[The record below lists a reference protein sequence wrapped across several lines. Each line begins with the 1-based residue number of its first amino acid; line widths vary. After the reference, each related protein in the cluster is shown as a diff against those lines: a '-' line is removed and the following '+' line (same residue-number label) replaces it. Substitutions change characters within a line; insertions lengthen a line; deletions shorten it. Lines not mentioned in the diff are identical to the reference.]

1 MARGKTGIPSETEE
15 AVMKKLVAALAVGAA
30 VLACGVAEAKD
41 WKKVRIGT
49 EGAYAPWNMTD
60 ASGKLVGFE
69 IELGN
74 DLCKRMKVECEFVA
88 QDWDGI
94 IPALQQGK
102 YDAIMS
108 AMTITDERRKI
119 LDFTVPYGNDPSSF
133 VADKKSPLAAMPKT
147 DILDISVPAG
157 QKAID
162 DLAKTLAGKTIGVQ
176 TSTTQLAFLE
186 KHLPKIAVRTYD
198 KIDNAGIDL
207 GAGRVDAVI
216 GDRSVVEAIIKED
229 KAGNI
234 VMFGP
239 NLVRG
244 VLGEGMGLGLR
255 KQDADL
261 KAMLDK
267 AIAEATK
274 DGTVAK
280 LSKQHFGYDISIK

>member
-1 MARGKTGIPSETEE
+1 MKTI
-15 AVMKKLVAALAVGAA
+15 VAALAVGAA

-49 EGAYAPWNMTD
+49 EGAYAPWNATD

-69 IELGN
+69 IDLGT

-108 AMTITDERRKI
+108 AMTITDERKKI
-119 LDFTVPYGNDPSSF
+119 LDFTVPYGTEPSSF

-147 DILDISVPAG
+147 DILDITTPAG
-157 QKAID
+157 TKAID
-162 DLAKTLAGKTIGVQ
+162 DLSKALSGKTIGVQ
-176 TSTTQLAFLE
+176 TSTTQSAFLE
-186 KHLPKIAVRTYD
+186 KHLSKVAMRTYD

-207 GAGRVDAVI
+207 GTGRVDAVV

-244 VLGEGMGLGLR
+244 VLGEGMGLGVR

-267 AIAEATK
+267 AIAEANK
-274 DGTVAK
+274 DGTIAK
-280 LSKQHFGYDISIK
+280 LSVQHFGYDISIK

>member
-1 MARGKTGIPSETEE
+1 
-15 AVMKKLVAALAVGAA
+15 MKKVVAALAVGVA

-49 EGAYAPWNMTD
+49 EGAYAPWNVTD

-69 IELGN
+69 IDLGN

-108 AMTITDERRKI
+108 AMTITEERRKI

-133 VADKKSPLAAMPKT
+133 IADKKSPLAAMAKT
-147 DILDISVPAG
+147 DILDITTPAG
-157 QKAID
+157 TKAIE
-162 DLAKTLAGKTIGVQ
+162 DLAKALNGKTIGVQ
-176 TSTTQLAFLE
+176 TSTTQSAFLE
-186 KHLPKIAVRTYD
+186 KHLPKIAMRTYD

-207 GAGRVDAVI
+207 SAGRVDAVV
-216 GDRSVVEAIIKED
+216 GDRSVLEPIIKED

-239 NLVRG
+239 NFVRG

-261 KAMLDK
+261 KVLFDK
-267 AIAEATK
+267 AIAEASK
-274 DGTVAK
+274 DGTISK

>member
-1 MARGKTGIPSETEE
+1 
-15 AVMKKLVAALAVGAA
+15 MKKHFFALAVGAA
-30 VLACGVAEAKD
+30 VALAFGGAEAKD

-60 ASGKLVGFE
+60 ASGKLAGFE
-69 IELGN
+69 IDLGN

-102 YDAIMS
+102 YDAIMA

-119 LDFTVPYGNDPSSF
+119 LTFTLPYANDPTSF
-133 VADKKSPLAAMPKT
+133 MTDKKSALASMPKT
-147 DILDISVPAG
+147 DNLDIEAPAG
-157 QKAID
+157 KKAID
-162 DLAKTLAGKTIGVQ
+162 DLAKALAGKTIGVQ
-176 TSTTQLAFLE
+176 TSTTQSAFLE
-186 KHLPKIAVRTYD
+186 KHLPKVAMRTYD

-207 GAGRVDAVI
+207 AAGRVDAVV
-216 GDRSVVEAIIKED
+216 GDRSVLEPIIKDD
-229 KAGNI
+229 KDGNI

-255 KQDADL
+255 KQDEDL
-261 KAMLDK
+261 KAMFDK

-274 DGTVAK
+274 DGTVSK
-280 LSKQHFGYDISIK
+280 LSKQHFGYDISIKQ

>member
-1 MARGKTGIPSETEE
+1 
-15 AVMKKLVAALAVGAA
+15 MKKVVAALAVGAA
-30 VLACGVAEAKD
+30 VLAFGVAEAKE

-49 EGAYAPWNMTD
+49 EGAYAPWNATD
-60 ASGKLVGFE
+60 ASGKLIGFE
-69 IELGN
+69 IDLGN

-108 AMTITDERRKI
+108 AMTITDERQKV
-119 LDFTVPYGNDPSSF
+119 LTFTIPYGTEPSSF
-133 VADKKSPLAAMPKT
+133 ITDKKSPLASMPKT
-147 DILDISVPAG
+147 DILDIETPAG
-157 QKAID
+157 KKAIE
-162 DLAKTLAGKTIGVQ
+162 DLAKALNGKTIGVQ

-186 KHLPKIAVRTYD
+186 KHLPKLSVRTYD
-198 KIDNAGIDL
+198 KVDNAGIDL
-207 GAGRVDAVI
+207 AAGRVDAVI
-216 GDRSVVEAIIKED
+216 GDRSVVEAILKED
-229 KAGNI
+229 SAGNI

-255 KQDADL
+255 KQDTDL

-274 DGTVAK
+274 DGTVSK
-280 LSKQHFGYDISIK
+280 LSNQHFGYDISIKQ

>member
-1 MARGKTGIPSETEE
+1 
-15 AVMKKLVAALAVGAA
+15 MKKIVAALAVGAA

-49 EGAYAPWNMTD
+49 EGAYAPWNATD
-60 ASGKLVGFE
+60 ASGKLIGFE
-69 IELGN
+69 IDLGN

-108 AMTITDERRKI
+108 AMTITDERQKI
-119 LDFTVPYGNDPSSF
+119 LTFTVPYVTEPSSF
-133 VADKKSPLAAMPKT
+133 VTDKKSPLAAMPKT
-147 DILDISVPAG
+147 DILDIETPAG
-157 QKAID
+157 KKAIE
-162 DLAKTLAGKTIGVQ
+162 DLAKTLSGKTIGVQ
-176 TSTTQLAFLE
+176 TSTTQSAFLE
-186 KHLPKIAVRTYD
+186 KHLPKVAVRTYD

-216 GDRSVVEAIIKED
+216 GDRSVVEGIIKED

-255 KQDADL
+255 KQDTDL
-261 KAMLDK
+261 KAMFDK
-267 AIAEATK
+267 AIAEANK
-274 DGTVAK
+274 DGTIGK
-280 LSKQHFGYDISIK
+280 LSMQHFGYDISIKK

>member
-1 MARGKTGIPSETEE
+1 
-15 AVMKKLVAALAVGAA
+15 MKKVIAALAVGAA
-30 VLACGVAEAKD
+30 VALAFGGAEAKD

-49 EGAYAPWNMTD
+49 EGAYAPWNATD

-69 IELGN
+69 IDLGN

-108 AMTITDERRKI
+108 AMTITDERKKI
-119 LDFTVPYGNDPSSF
+119 IDFTVPYGTEPSSF
-133 VADKKSPLAAMPKT
+133 VADKKSPLASMPKT
-147 DILDISVPAG
+147 DILDITTPPG

-162 DLAKTLAGKTIGVQ
+162 DLAKALAGKTIGVQ
-176 TSTTQLAFLE
+176 TSTTQSAFLE
-186 KHLPKIAVRTYD
+186 KHLPKVAVRTYD

-261 KAMLDK
+261 KAMFDK

-274 DGTVAK
+274 DGTVSK
-280 LSKQHFGYDISIK
+280 LSNQHFGYDISIKQ

>member
-1 MARGKTGIPSETEE
+1 
-15 AVMKKLVAALAVGAA
+15 MKKLVAALAVGAV
-30 VLACGVAEAKD
+30 VLAVGAAEAKD

-60 ASGKLVGFE
+60 SSGKLVGFE
-69 IELGN
+69 IDLGN

-102 YDAIMS
+102 YDAIMA
-108 AMTITDERRKI
+108 AMTITDERKQI
-119 LDFTVPYGNDPSSF
+119 LTFTVPYGTEPSSF
-133 VADKKSPLAAMPKT
+133 ITGKKSPLAAIPMAES
-147 DILDISVPAG
+147 LDITTPAG
-157 QKAID
+157 QKAIE
-162 DLAKTLAGKTIGVQ
+162 DLAKALNGKTLGVQ
-176 TSTTQLAFLE
+176 TSTTQSAFLE
-186 KHLPKIAVRTYD
+186 KHLPKVSVRTYD

-207 GAGRVDAVI
+207 AAGRVDAVI

-255 KQDADL
+255 KQDGDL
-261 KAMLDK
+261 KTMFDK
-267 AIAEATK
+267 AIAEANK
-274 DGTVAK
+274 DGTITK
-280 LSKQHFGYDISIK
+280 LSKQHFGYDISLK

>member
-1 MARGKTGIPSETEE
+1 
-15 AVMKKLVAALAVGAA
+15 MKNVVAALAVGAA

-49 EGAYAPWNMTD
+49 EGAYAPWNATD
-60 ASGKLVGFE
+60 ASGKLIGFE
-69 IELGN
+69 IDLGN

-102 YDAIMS
+102 YDAIMA
-108 AMTITDERRKI
+108 AMTITDERKQI
-119 LDFTVPYGNDPSSF
+119 LTFTVPYGTEPSSF
-133 VADKKSPLAAMPKT
+133 IADKKSPLAAMAKT
-147 DILDISVPAG
+147 DILDITTPAG
-157 QKAID
+157 KKAIE
-162 DLAKTLAGKTIGVQ
+162 DLNKALAGKTLGVQ
-176 TSTTQLAFLE
+176 TSTTQSAFLE

-207 GAGRVDAVI
+207 AAGRVDAVI
-216 GDRSVVEAIIKED
+216 GDRSVVEAVIKED
-229 KAGNI
+229 KGGNI

-261 KAMLDK
+261 KALFDK

>member
-1 MARGKTGIPSETEE
+1 MKTI
-15 AVMKKLVAALAVGAA
+15 VAALAVGVA

-49 EGAYAPWNMTD
+49 EGAYAPWNATD
-60 ASGKLVGFE
+60 ASGKLIGFE
-69 IELGN
+69 IDLGT

-108 AMTITDERRKI
+108 AMTITDERQKI
-119 LDFTVPYGNDPSSF
+119 LTFTVPYATEPSSW
-133 VADKKSPLAAMPKT
+133 VTDKKSPLAALPQT
-147 DILDISVPAG
+147 DVLDIEKPAG
-157 QKAID
+157 KKAIED
-162 DLAKTLAGKTIGVQ
+162 IAKALNGKTVGVQ
-176 TSTTQLAFLE
+176 TSTTQSAFLE
-186 KHLPKIAVRTYD
+186 KHLPKIAMRTYD

-216 GDRSVVEAIIKED
+216 GDRSVVEGIIKED

-261 KAMLDK
+261 KALFDK
-267 AIAEATK
+267 AIAEANK
-274 DGTVAK
+274 DGTIAK
-280 LSKQHFGYDISIK
+280 LSKQHFGYDVSIK